1 MADEDRSEGV
11 SVSYR
16 RVAYKFD
23 SPGVPDD
30 GDADAERSYRPA
42 LVLSRTISRM
52 REDPAAEDRR
62 RIEIVLGGNCNV
74 EFMKPGLEAAVWR
87 DGAPPP
93 VRPTPPDDLGGGA
106 HL

>member
-1 MADEDRSEGV
+1 MADGDRSEGV

-16 RVAYKFD
+16 RVVYKLD
-23 SPGVPDD
+23 SPGGPDD

-42 LVLSRTISRM
+42 LVLSRTISSL

-74 EFMKPGLEAAVWR
+74 DFMKPGLEAAVWR
-87 DGAPPP
+87 GGGPPGVRAPPRARWVGP
-93 VRPTPPDDLGGGA
+93 ALP
-106 HL
+106 